1 MMNHDAVKDNFYE
14 ELNGLLYS
22 VSINDKLVL
31 LGDFNA
37 RIGRRTRHPG
47 KESVEIM
54 EFVIVTAMA
63 YMYFYYKERR
73 SNIRIGGGGARLSV
87 PTIMIPSGSYHGHVS

>member
-1 MMNHDAVKDNFYE
+1 M
-14 ELNGLLYS
+14 
-22 VSINDKLVL
+22 
-31 LGDFNA
+31 
-37 RIGRRTRHPG
+37 TRHPG

-73 SNIRIGGGGARLSV
+73 SNIRIGGGG
-87 PTIMIPSGSYHGHVS
+87 GQD